1 MSGIVPPGQVKA
13 GTSGIVPPD
22 GGHAMAFGGDY
33 EQLMV
38 IAGDKT
44 LNKFHRQAAALA
56 RKAIELDPA
65 RPKAY
70 AMLGF
75 ALRSEGAARAARSE
89 SFADEYRGAARAL
102 VQYMQVATQ
111 RGERESFGFA
121 PCASMAFELLV
132 RPECAD
138 EPRPSWWDEASL
150 RELSERAAAERYT
163 QVHPFT
169 MRGAVLA
176 NAPCIAGVQWSPRP
190 RAQAAEELREA
201 AGCFRQASKLSVEQF
216 ERRAEFD
223 AAAAHCDRVAQQL
236 EAPQEAAEPA
246 PAAE

>member
-1 MSGIVPPGQVKA
+1 MDEHSPV
-13 GTSGIVPPD
+13 GT
-22 GGHAMAFGGDY
+22 HAS
-33 EQLMV
+33 
-38 IAGDKT
+38 T

-138 EPRPSWWDEASL
+138 EPFGGEPSYYDWLCSQYRRKATALAAALETAGLPVVPSEGGYFLTVDVADVDVPQRYLEETSDAIDTVTKDWAFCRWLAIEHGVLSIPVAPFFSAKRRASGEAGSYVRFAFCKTDETLEKVSL
-150 RELSERAAAERYT
+150 RQAPG
-163 QVHPFT
+163 HIC
-169 MRGAVLA
+169 VL
-176 NAPCIAGVQWSPRP
+176 
-190 RAQAAEELREA
+190 
-201 AGCFRQASKLSVEQF
+201 
-216 ERRAEFD
+216 
-223 AAAAHCDRVAQQL
+223 
-236 EAPQEAAEPA
+236 
-246 PAAE
+246 